1 MAKKPKMVL
10 VVRTDLNMSVGK
22 TVAQTGHAVAE
33 LMIGDKPECFRDWV
47 NSGMKKV
54 CLQVDSE
61 LGLFDLQNKASLRG
75 VPFVMIQ
82 DAGLTELPPG
92 TRTVIGIGPA
102 SEQQMKK
109 ITGSLKLL

>member
-10 VVRTDLNMSVGK
+10 VVRTDLNMSTGK
-22 TVAQTGHAVAE
+22 TVAQTGHAIAE

-54 CLQVDSE
+54 CLQVASE
-61 LGLFDLQNKASLRG
+61 EELLAIAERCENRKVDYTLIK
-75 VPFVMIQ
+75 

-92 TRTVIGIGPA
+92 TITVLGVGPA